1 MTEFLDAAGAAAT
14 RIVELGTAQGVTVA
28 TAESLTGGMVGEII
42 CTVPGA
48 SATYMGGVISYAY
61 SVKEKVLGVDGELLA
76 THGAVDEEVA
86 RQMAT
91 GTARVCE
98 ADYGVS
104 TTGVAGPEPHGGKA
118 VGTVVLGIKTPDAC
132 FALVKNYSGG
142 RQEIREQAARDA
154 LAELARA
161 MESLKLS

>member
-1 MTEFLDAAGAAAT
+1 MSEFLDAARAAAV
-14 RIVELGTAQGVTVA
+14 RIVELGTSSGATVA

-76 THGAVDEEVA
+76 SRGAVDEEVA

-98 ADYGVS
+98 ADYGVA

-118 VGTVVLGIKTPDAC
+118 VGTVVLGIKTPTKC
-132 FALVKNYSGG
+132 FALVKHYDGD

-154 LAELARA
+154 LVELAKA
-161 MESLKLS
+161 MEAE